1 MLVDDLIT
9 LGTLEPYRM
18 FTSRAEYRL
27 ILRQDNADQRLCAI
41 GRKFGLLSDGQWQ
54 AFEQKQEA
62 IEVLKSQMKS
72 ALVFPGNGAV
82 DAVLNEPMH
91 KEYRLS
97 ELIKRP
103 EVNLPDLLSAAACPL
118 PELEVIEQVEI
129 EFKYQGYIDRQTQE
143 ISRLKAQQGLAIPL
157 DLDYSTISGLSNEVR
172 QKLAQVKPE
181 NLGQAGRISGV
192 TPAAVSLLL
201 VHLKRKGG
209 LAKRAATI

>member
-1 MLVDDLIT
+1 
-9 LGTLEPYRM
+9 M

-27 ILRQDNADQRLCAI
+27 ILRQDNADQRLCTTA
-41 GRKFGLLSDGQWQ
+41 RRFGLLSDEQFQ
-54 AFEQKQEA
+54 AFEQKQKA
-62 IEVLKSQMKS
+62 IESLKVEMKS
-72 ALVFPGNGAV
+72 ALVFAGNADV
-82 DAVLNEPMH
+82 DAVLSEPMH

-103 EVNLPDLLSAAACPL
+103 EVNLPDLLAAAGRPL
-118 PELEVIEQVEI
+118 PEVEVSEQVEI

-143 ISRLKAQQGLAIPL
+143 IARLKAQQGLAIPL
-157 DLDYSTISGLSNEVR
+157 DLDYSLISGLSNEVR

-181 NLGQAGRISGV
+181 NIGQAGRISGV

-209 LAKRAATI
+209 IVKQAATI

>member
-1 MLVDDLIT
+1 M
-9 LGTLEPYRM
+9 
-18 FTSRAEYRL
+18 
-27 ILRQDNADQRLCAI
+27 
-41 GRKFGLLSDGQWQ
+41 LSDEQFE

-62 IEVLKSQMKS
+62 IESLKGEMKS
-72 ALVFPGNGAV
+72 ALVFAGNAAV
-82 DAVLNEPMH
+82 DAVLSEPMH

-103 EVNLPDLLSAAACPL
+103 EVNLPDLLKAAGRPL
-118 PELEVIEQVEI
+118 PESEVIEQVEI

-157 DLDYSTISGLSNEVR
+157 DLDYSSISGLSNEVR

-181 NLGQAGRISGV
+181 NIGQAGRISGV

-209 LAKRAATI
+209 LTKRAAAI

>member
-1 MLVDDLIT
+1 LVDDLIT

-27 ILRQDNADQRLCAI
+27 ILRQDNADQRLCAAA
-41 GRKFGLLSDGQWQ
+41 RTFGLLSDEQFE

-62 IEVLKSQMKS
+62 IESLKGEMKS
-72 ALVFPGNGAV
+72 VLVFAGNAAV
-82 DAVLNEPMH
+82 DAVLSEPMH

-103 EVNLPDLLSAAACPL
+103 EVNLPDLLKAAGRPL
-118 PELEVIEQVEI
+118 PESEVIEQVEI

-157 DLDYSTISGLSNEVR
+157 DLDYSSISGLSNEVR

-181 NLGQAGRISGV
+181 NIGQAGRISGV

-209 LAKRAATI
+209 LTKRAAAI

>member
-1 MLVDDLIT
+1 M
-9 LGTLEPYRM
+9 
-18 FTSRAEYRL
+18 
-27 ILRQDNADQRLCAI
+27 
-41 GRKFGLLSDGQWQ
+41 
-54 AFEQKQEA
+54 
-62 IEVLKSQMKS
+62 LKSQMKS

>member
-1 MLVDDLIT
+1 
-9 LGTLEPYRM
+9 M

-27 ILRQDNADQRLCAI
+27 ILRQDNADQRLCATA
-41 GRKFGLLSDGQWQ
+41 RKFGLLSDEQFQ

-62 IEVLKSQMKS
+62 IERLKGDMKS
-72 ALVFPGNGAV
+72 ALVFAGNAAV
-82 DAVLNEPMH
+82 DAVLSEPMH

-103 EVNLPDLLSAAACPL
+103 EVNLPDLLLAAGRSL
-118 PELEVIEQVEI
+118 PELDVIEQVEI
-129 EFKYQGYIDRQTQE
+129 EFKYQGYINRQTQE
-143 ISRLKAQQGLAIPL
+143 ISRLKAQQGLVIPL
-157 DLDYSTISGLSNEVR
+157 DLDYSLISGLSNEVR

-181 NLGQAGRISGV
+181 NIGQAGRISGV